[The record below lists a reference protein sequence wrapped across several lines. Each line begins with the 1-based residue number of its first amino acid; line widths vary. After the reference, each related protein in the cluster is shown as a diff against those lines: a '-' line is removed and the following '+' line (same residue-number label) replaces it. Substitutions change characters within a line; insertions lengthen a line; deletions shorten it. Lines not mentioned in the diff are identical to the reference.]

1 LAITLPAYRLPRQI
15 SGLLDEARSG
25 PRRATL
31 PAPMP
36 DLKSREKIMAYL
48 LGEIQTIDKG
58 SDFYGV
64 GFSILDRNGTPVVSF
79 GYLDGGDA
87 VKAHSLIKQAISEA
101 KYVASP
107 G

>member
-1 LAITLPAYRLPRQI
+1 
-15 SGLLDEARSG
+15 
-25 PRRATL
+25 
-31 PAPMP
+31 
-36 DLKSREKIMAYL
+36 MAYL

-64 GFSILDRNGTPVVSF
+64 GFSILDRNGMPVVSF